1 MSELGHKP
9 DYLTLLDDDNEFDDE
24 FQDQQ
29 YVAEEPQHTL
39 PLNVLDQQDHS
50 QVHQL
55 IHSSYRREAS
65 LARDVAYLGSIDL
78 EFVTSNHG
86 ITREELK
93 EKLANPTFQKLVEKF
108 QNEIGEDS
116 AGMLR
121 VRSNAYLDTG
131 ISRLYEII
139 MNRDTKDE
147 NVIKAMTLLA
157 SLGGAMPKAGMG
169 ADGTG
174 IKIEFNFGSDNPM
187 MRARTIIEGDS
198 E

>member
-24 FQDQQ
+24 FQVQH
-29 YVAEEPQHTL
+29 YVEEEPQHTL

-55 IHSSYRREAS
+55 IHSSYRREAA

>member
-24 FQDQQ
+24 FQVQH
-29 YVAEEPQHTL
+29 YVEEEPQHTL
-39 PLNVLDQQDHS
+39 PLNVLDQQEHS

-157 SLGGAMPKAGMG
+157 SLGGAMQKAGMG

>member
-1 MSELGHKP
+1 MSELGRKP

-24 FQDQQ
+24 FQDQH
-29 YVAEEPQHTL
+29 YVEEEPQHTL
-39 PLNVLDQQDHS
+39 PLNVLDQQEHS

-55 IHSSYRREAS
+55 IHSSYRREAA

>member
-1 MSELGHKP
+1 MSELGNKP

-39 PLNVLDQQDHS
+39 PLNVLDQQEHS

-157 SLGGAMPKAGMG
+157 SLGGAMPKAGIG

>member
-24 FQDQQ
+24 FQVQQ
-29 YVAEEPQHTL
+29 HVEEEPQHTL

-157 SLGGAMPKAGMG
+157 SLGGAMPKAGIG

>member
-1 MSELGHKP
+1 MSELGRKP

-24 FQDQQ
+24 FQVQHE
-29 YVAEEPQHTL
+29 VEEEPQHTL
-39 PLNVLDQQDHS
+39 PLNVLDQQEHS

-157 SLGGAMPKAGMG
+157 SLGGVMPKAGIG

-187 MRARTIIEGDS
+187 MRARTIIEGDT

>member
-1 MSELGHKP
+1 MSELGNKP

>member
-24 FQDQQ
+24 FQVQH
-29 YVAEEPQHTL
+29 YVEEEPQHTL
-39 PLNVLDQQDHS
+39 PLNVLDQQEHS

-55 IHSSYRREAS
+55 IHSSYRREAA

>member
-39 PLNVLDQQDHS
+39 PLNVLDQQEHS

>member
-1 MSELGHKP
+1 MSELGNRP

-24 FQDQQ
+24 FQEQQ
-29 YVAEEPQHTL
+29 HVEEPQHTL
-39 PLNVLDQQDHS
+39 PLNVLDQQEHS

-93 EKLANPTFQKLVEKF
+93 QKLDNPTFQKLVEKF

-187 MRARTIIEGDS
+187 MRARTIIEGDT

>member
-1 MSELGHKP
+1 MSELGNRP

-24 FQDQQ
+24 FQEQQ
-29 YVAEEPQHTL
+29 HVEEPQHTL
-39 PLNVLDQQDHS
+39 PLNVLDQQEHS

-93 EKLANPTFQKLVEKF
+93 QKLDNPTFQKLVEKF

-157 SLGGAMPKAGMG
+157 SLGGAMPKAGIG

-187 MRARTIIEGDS
+187 MRARTIIEGDT

>member
-1 MSELGHKP
+1 MSELGRKP

-24 FQDQQ
+24 FQVQH
-29 YVAEEPQHTL
+29 YVEEEPQHTL
-39 PLNVLDQQDHS
+39 PLNVLDQQEHS

>member
-1 MSELGHKP
+1 MSELGNRP

-24 FQDQQ
+24 FQEQL
-29 YVAEEPQHTL
+29 YVEEPQHTL

-93 EKLANPTFQKLVEKF
+93 QKLDNPTFQKLVEKF

-187 MRARTIIEGDS
+187 MRARTIIEGDT

>member
-24 FQDQQ
+24 FQVQH
-29 YVAEEPQHTL
+29 YVEEEAQHTL

>member
-1 MSELGHKP
+1 MSELGNVP
-9 DYLTLLDDDNEFDDE
+9 DYLTLLDDDNEFDGGIYDSVQE
-24 FQDQQ
+24 DT
-29 YVAEEPQHTL
+29 EHTI
-39 PLNVLDQQDHS
+39 PLNVIEQQERS

-55 IHSSYRREAS
+55 IHSTYRRDAS

-78 EFVTSNHG
+78 EFVTSNHD

-93 EKLANPTFQKLVEKF
+93 EKLKSPAFRKLVEKF

-131 ISRLYEII
+131 ISRLHEII
-139 MNRDTKDE
+139 MHRDTKDE

-157 SLGGAMPKAGMG
+157 TLGGAMPKAGVG
-169 ADGTG
+169 GDGTG

-187 MRARTIIEGDS
+187 MQARTIIEGDS

>member
-1 MSELGHKP
+1 MSELGRKS

-24 FQDQQ
+24 FQDQH
-29 YVAEEPQHTL
+29 YVEAEPQHTL
-39 PLNVLDQQDHS
+39 PLNVLDQQEHS

-55 IHSSYRREAS
+55 IHSSYRREAA

>member
-1 MSELGHKP
+1 MSELGNRP

-24 FQDQQ
+24 FQEQQ
-29 YVAEEPQHTL
+29 HVEEPQHTL
-39 PLNVLDQQDHS
+39 PLNVLDQQEHS

-93 EKLANPTFQKLVEKF
+93 AKLANPTFQKLVEKF

-187 MRARTIIEGDS
+187 MRARTIIEGDT

>member
-1 MSELGHKP
+1 MSELGRKP

-24 FQDQQ
+24 FQDQH
-29 YVAEEPQHTL
+29 YVEEEPQHTL
-39 PLNVLDQQDHS
+39 PLNVLDQQEHS

>member
-24 FQDQQ
+24 FQVQH
-29 YVAEEPQHTL
+29 YVEEEPQHTL
-39 PLNVLDQQDHS
+39 PLNVLDQQEHS

>member
-24 FQDQQ
+24 FQEQQ
-29 YVAEEPQHTL
+29 HVEEPQHTL
-39 PLNVLDQQDHS
+39 PLNVLDQQEHS

-93 EKLANPTFQKLVEKF
+93 QKLDNPTFQKLVEKF

-157 SLGGAMPKAGMG
+157 SLGGAMPKGGMG
-169 ADGTG
+169 DGSG

-187 MRARTIIEGDS
+187 MRARTIIEGDT

>member
-39 PLNVLDQQDHS
+39 PLNVLDQQEHS

-157 SLGGAMPKAGMG
+157 SLGGAMPKAGIG

>member
-1 MSELGHKP
+1 MSELGNKP

-39 PLNVLDQQDHS
+39 PLNVLDQQEHS

-78 EFVTSNHG
+78 EFVTANHG

-157 SLGGAMPKAGMG
+157 SLGGAMPKAGIG

>member
-1 MSELGHKP
+1 MSGLGHKP

-24 FQDQQ
+24 FQVQH
-29 YVAEEPQHTL
+29 YVEGEPQHTL
-39 PLNVLDQQDHS
+39 PLNVLDQQEHS

-65 LARDVAYLGSIDL
+65 LARDVASLGSIDL

-86 ITREELK
+86 ITREGLK
-93 EKLANPTFQKLVEKF
+93 EKLDNPTFQKLVEKF

-169 ADGTG
+169 GDGTG

-187 MRARTIIEGDS
+187 MRARTIIEGD

>member
-9 DYLTLLDDDNEFDDE
+9 DYLTLLDDDNEFDNE
-24 FQDQQ
+24 FQDQHH
-29 YVAEEPQHTL
+29 VEGEPQQTL
-39 PLNVLDQQDHS
+39 PLNVLDQQEHS

-157 SLGGAMPKAGMG
+157 SLGGAMPKAGIG

>member
-24 FQDQQ
+24 FQVQHH
-29 YVAEEPQHTL
+29 VEGEPQHTL
-39 PLNVLDQQDHS
+39 PLNVLDQQEHS

-157 SLGGAMPKAGMG
+157 SLGGAMPKAGIG